1 MFLLPGDQFIPEM
14 QLTLPGFTY
23 SSCGHLK
30 KAKKEFKIQTNR
42 ILEIYLSEQ
51 TGLGIFST
59 RYCLWCVQR
68 STKKKTF
75 SQSIV
80 Q

>member
-30 KAKKEFKIQTNR
+30 KQRKNLKFKQTEC
-42 ILEIYLSEQ
+42 L
-51 TGLGIFST
+51 
-59 RYCLWCVQR
+59 RYICQNKLD
-68 STKKKTF
+68 
-75 SQSIV
+75 
-80 Q
+80 